1 MSMKDV
7 FLNLLLLST
16 LVLHGHL
23 IYSENTGCKTFG
35 ATSYIQKK
43 IGSKI
48 FLPLHFWLHRK
59 MLLACQ
65 NSGWNE
71 LCFPNKSKVIAGSL
85 VSEEFIWD
93 TFRNALFSVDL
104 SCLVH
109 VSSFYSKL
117 RKKIFRFVYKGR
129 DNVFLYC
136 QLKKIFRFVYRGRNN
151 AFLYCRLNKIF
162 WFVYKG
168 RNNAKKQQKKKIT
181 LICIVDLRKLSDL
194 YIEVEITF
202 FCIVD

>member
-1 MSMKDV
+1 MFDV
-7 FLNLLLLST
+7 YEGCFPESST
-16 LVLHGHL
+16 AFHSSPSWPFNIFWKYWLQ
-23 IYSENTGCKTFG
+23 NFRG

-59 MLLACQ
+59 MSLACQ

-168 RNNAKKQQKKKIT
+168 RNNAKKQQKKK
-181 LICIVDLRKLSDL
+181 
-194 YIEVEITF
+194 
-202 FCIVD
+202 